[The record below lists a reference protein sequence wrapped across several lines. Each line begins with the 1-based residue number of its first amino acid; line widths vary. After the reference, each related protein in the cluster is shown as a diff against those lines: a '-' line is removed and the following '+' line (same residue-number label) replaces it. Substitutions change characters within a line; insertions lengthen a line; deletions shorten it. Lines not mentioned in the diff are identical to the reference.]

1 MSTGPR
7 VAFKSLGCRVNFE
20 EVECLRGRFLEAGF
34 RCVPFEETAEVYVIN
49 TCTVTA
55 AADSES
61 RQQVRRAVRR
71 KPAGGVVAVTGCYA
85 QRDPHALRGL
95 EGVDLVLGNAEKADL
110 FEHVMRVREDRRLA
124 GELWVSE
131 RPLTRRFLHHGST
144 GGPRTRATLKIQ
156 DGCDERC
163 TYCIIP
169 SVRGPS
175 VSRPPKE
182 VLEEARALAGLGHRE
197 IALTGVNTGCY
208 GRDLGER
215 EGLAR
220 LVVALDRLGL
230 GVRFRLNSLEPA
242 TVTETLLDALE
253 DSPSFARHFHVPL
266 QHGDS
271 RVLRRMGRTYDH
283 AFYARVIERIHAR
296 FPLAGIGADVMAGF
310 PGETEEEF
318 ASGRDFLADLPVTYL
333 HVFPYSE
340 RSGTPAARM
349 RGQLPAPLRQ
359 ERAAAL
365 RDLDRM
371 LRLRFLARLDGT
383 LEDVLVEATP
393 GPRGRPCGL
402 TGNFVRVELDD
413 PGARENDLVRVLLR
427 ANADPRVMRGEIAGR
442 NGP

>member
-1 MSTGPR
+1 MTPGPR

-34 RCVPFEETAEVYVIN
+34 SCVPFEEAADVYVIN
-49 TCTVTA
+49 TCTVTG
-55 AADSES
+55 AADAES

-71 KPAGGVVAVTGCYA
+71 KPEGGVVAVTGCYA
-85 QRDPHALRGL
+85 QRDPQALRGL
-95 EGVDLVLGNAEKADL
+95 EGVDLVLGNAEKAQL

-131 RPLTRRFLHHGST
+131 TPVTRRFLRHGASQ
-144 GGPRTRATLKIQ
+144 GPRTRATLKIQ

-175 VSRPPKE
+175 VSRPLE
-182 VLEEARALAGLGHRE
+182 DVLDEARALAALGHRE

-215 EGLAR
+215 DGLSR
-220 LVVALDRLGL
+220 LVVALDRLEL

-242 TVTETLLDALE
+242 TVSDALLDALE
-253 DSPSFARHFHVPL
+253 ESPSFARHFHVPL

-271 RVLRRMGRTYDH
+271 RVLRRMGRTYD
-283 AFYARVIERIHAR
+283 APFYATVVERIHAR

-310 PGETEEEF
+310 PGETEAEF
-318 ASGRDFLADLPVTYL
+318 ASGRAFLAALPVTYL

-349 RGQLPAPLRQ
+349 RGHLPTSVRQ

-365 RDLDRM
+365 RDLDLE
-371 LRLRFLARLDGT
+371 LRRRFLARLDGT
-383 LEDVLVEATP
+383 PEDVLVEATP
-393 GPRGRPCGL
+393 GPHGRPAGL
-402 TGNFVRVELDD
+402 TGSFVRVELDD
-413 PGARENDLVRVLLR
+413 PAARENDLVRVVLR
-427 ANADPRVMRGEIAGR
+427 ATGDPRVMRGEAVGR
-442 NGP
+442 TAR